1 MSVNKYSFPW
11 RQSNQFT
18 LLIDGESFYPP
29 MLQAIENA
37 KYYLFLEMYLVES
50 GHVATRF
57 IDALIHAAARGVN
70 VYLLFDAYGALRLHK
85 QDRYR
90 LQQYH
95 NIKLV
100 FYNPLHLNT
109 WHQNLLRDHR
119 KLLLVDG
126 ELAFTGGTGISDE
139 FDKDAMKGKHWRE
152 TVVAIRGECVQ
163 DWYAV
168 FVRSWARWSGESL
181 SPLAPEV
188 APLLH
193 AHCTGR
199 VVISPIRGRREVRRS
214 LVNHIRH
221 TQHRIFIATAYFVA
235 SRKLRRALCQA
246 ARRGI
251 DVRLL
256 LPGPRIDHPA
266 IRHVARRFYLRLLR
280 SGVRI
285 FEYQPRFLHSKVMMC
300 DDWVSIGSSNIDR
313 WNLRWNLE
321 ANQEIHDL
329 AFSSQVETMFREDF
343 SHCLEITYENWRHRN
358 YYTRML
364 EWFWGKIDRRFA
376 KLHPTAREQAVLPG
390 NPMHDSDDDK

>member
-1 MSVNKYSFPW
+1 MLEAIDQAGHY
-11 RQSNQFT
+11 
-18 LLIDGESFYPP
+18 LL
-29 MLQAIENA
+29 
-37 KYYLFLEMYLVES
+37 LEMYLVES
-50 GHVATRF
+50 GKVTTRF
-57 IDALIHAAARGVN
+57 IDALILAAARGVS

-95 NIKLV
+95 NIHLV

-139 FDKDAMKGKHWRE
+139 FDKDAMKGRHWRE

-163 DWYAV
+163 DWYEV
-168 FVRSWARWSGESL
+168 FARSWARWSGETLPFDVTADAASMQ
-181 SPLAPEV
+181 
-188 APLLH
+188 H
-193 AHCTGR
+193 AQCTGR
-199 VVISPIRGRREVRRS
+199 VVISPVRGRREVRRS

-221 TQHRIFIATAYFVA
+221 TQHRIYIATAYFVA
-235 SRKLRRALCQA
+235 SRKLRRAMRQA

-280 SGVRI
+280 HGVRI
-285 FEYQPRFLHSKVMMC
+285 FEYQPRFLHSKVMLC

-313 WNLRWNLE
+313 WNFRWNLE
-321 ANQEIHDL
+321 ANQEIQDL
-329 AFSSQVETMFREDF
+329 AFASQVETMFHEDF
-343 SHCLEITYENWRHRN
+343 RHCLEITYDNWRKRN
-358 YYTRML
+358 YYSRLL
-364 EWFWGKIDRRFA
+364 EWFWGMLDRQFA
-376 KLHPTAREQAVLPG
+376 KMHPTARDRRVLPD
-390 NPMHDSDDDK
+390 NPEHDGDDIKQRE